1 MGLPKSTIFSSFAY
15 LNPNFLLKKQQ
26 HEAKR
31 TTRSSGGGDLATS
44 LPNTH
49 APRKRRNE
57 VLQNPS
63 LSFPKAG
70 LIRQALNLSA
80 SNNQGT
86 SHSSSGDLI
95 GTQFPAFKVAHG
107 LEMSVL
113 LVNSL

>member
-1 MGLPKSTIFSSFAY
+1 MRK
-15 LNPNFLLKKQQ
+15 
-26 HEAKR
+26 
-31 TTRSSGGGDLATS
+31 TRSDGKKELVSG
-44 LPNTH
+44 LPNTPI
-49 APRKRRNE
+49 PRKRRHE
-57 VLQNPS
+57 VLLNPT